1 MSEGEGEN
9 ARILLRRNSLND
21 RAAALVTFPIAYPIA
36 LMPGVRPGMTPDE
49 QAAKTD
55 IVFLGAF
62 RPVRAPHGPSMW
74 GGSLSGLCPAVSL
87 SEHLTSCI
95 PSLRSPLLPSCCS
108 RLRAT

>member
-62 RPVRAPHGPSMW
+62 RPVRAPVW
-74 GGSLSGLCPAVSL
+74 AINVASLSGLCPAVSL